1 MGRNHIYRLIRQ
13 AHAFG
18 RAEAAEVFVA
28 ERLQAS
34 AAPGLLLRAGDARHA
49 QVAQDVDGSGEAEDG
64 LFLLQMEDAE
74 AGVFQLAA
82 ELLGRRVV
90 QPVARQRAYLVQVAQ
105 AEGGEG
111 QHAAG
116 AEQRGGAAEEVAGR
130 GEPLEGGA
138 RRQQVQPAGQGAGL
152 GITRFEGHAG
162 PGGQFLQAEAHLGAE
177 VVEVEQRGVPR
188 VVDELRIQS
197 RAAAELGDAVEA
209 GVGQGMAQ
217 QGGHLLGHL
226 LLHARLATIGGAGA
240 GKSFGYQ
247 AFVHRS
253 CR

>member
-18 RAEAAEVFVA
+18 RAEAADVFVA

-34 AAPGLLLRAGDARHA
+34 AAPRLLLRAGDARHA
-49 QVAQDVDGSGEAEDG
+49 QVAQDVDGGGEAEYG

-90 QPVARQRAYLVQVAQ
+90 QPVACQRAYLEQVAQ

-152 GITRFEGHAG
+152 SIARFEGHAG
-162 PGGQFLQAEAHLGAE
+162 LRRQFLQAETHLGAE
-177 VVEVEQRGVPR
+177 VVEVEQRGMPR
-188 VVDELRIQS
+188 VVDELRIQP

-209 GVGQGMAQ
+209 GVGQGAAQ

-226 LLHARLATIGGAGA
+226 LLHARLAAVGGAGA

>member
-1 MGRNHIYRLIRQ
+1 MIRQ

-18 RAEAAEVFVA
+18 RAEAADVFVA
-28 ERLQAS
+28 ERLQAA
-34 AAPGLLLRAGDARHA
+34 AAPRLLLRAGDARHA
-49 QVAQDVDGSGEAEDG
+49 QVAQDVDGSGEAEYG
-64 LFLLQMEDAE
+64 LFLLQVEDAE

-105 AEGGEG
+105 AEGGES

-138 RRQQVQPAGQGAGL
+138 RRQQVQPTGQGAGL
-152 GITRFEGHAG
+152 GIARLEGHAG
-162 PGGQFLQAEAHLGAE
+162 LCRQFLQAEAHLGAE
-177 VVEVEQRGVPR
+177 VVEVEQRGMPR
-188 VVDELRIQS
+188 VVDELRIQP

-209 GVGQGMAQ
+209 GVGQGAAE
-217 QGGHLLGHL
+217 QGSHLLGHL
-226 LLHARLATIGGAGA
+226 LLHARLAAVGGAGA

>member
-1 MGRNHIYRLIRQ
+1 MIRQ

-18 RAEAAEVFVA
+18 RAEAADVFVA
-28 ERLQAS
+28 ERLQAA
-34 AAPGLLLRAGDARHA
+34 AAPRLLLRAGDARHA
-49 QVAQDVDGSGEAEDG
+49 QVAQDVNGGGEAEDG
-64 LFLLQMEDAE
+64 LFLLQMEDVE

-90 QPVARQRAYLVQVAQ
+90 QPVARQRAYLMQVVQ
-105 AEGGEG
+105 AEGGES

-116 AEQRGGAAEEVAGR
+116 AEQRGGAAEELAGR

-138 RRQQVQPAGQGAGL
+138 RRQQVQSAGEGAGL
-152 GITRFEGHAG
+152 GIARLEGHAG
-162 PGGQFLQAEAHLGAE
+162 LRRQFLQAEAHLGAE

-188 VVDELRIQS
+188 VVDELRIQP

-209 GVGQGMAQ
+209 GVGQGAAQ

>member
-1 MGRNHIYRLIRQ
+1 MIRQ
-13 AHAFG
+13 AHSLG
-18 RAEAAEVFVA
+18 RAEAANVFVA
-28 ERLQAS
+28 ERLQAA
-34 AAPGLLLRAGDARHA
+34 AAPRLLLRAGDTRHA
-49 QVAQDVDGSGEAEDG
+49 QVAQDVDGSGEAEHG

-90 QPVARQRAYLVQVAQ
+90 QPVTRQCAYLEQVSQ

-111 QHAAG
+111 QHAVG
-116 AEQRGGAAEEVAGR
+116 AEQRGGAAEEVTGR

-152 GITRFEGHAG
+152 GIARFEGHAG
-162 PGGQFLQAEAHLGAE
+162 LRRQFLQAETHLGAE
-177 VVEVEQRGVPR
+177 IVEVEQRGMPC
-188 VVDELRIQS
+188 VVDELRIQP

-209 GVGQGMAQ
+209 GVGQGAAE

-226 LLHARLATIGGAGA
+226 LLHARLAAVGGAGA

-247 AFVHRS
+247 LFVHRS